1 MCCMIG
7 LKQIK
12 GQRINPGLRLDISR
26 YCKLLTLN
34 HNLLTRH
41 TQPLI
46 YMNRSIFQVWNP
58 NEWALPHSHKQLKT
72 MNVNFGPQHPAAHG
86 VLRLILQLNGEV
98 IERMDPHIGLLHRG
112 SEKLIEDRTY
122 LQSLPYF
129 DRFDYVSM
137 LSQEHAYCLAIEKLN
152 SSTNYNSTFSYIR
165 TIYDEI
171 TRILNH
177 LLAVACHALDIG
189 SMSSVF
195 WAFEEREKLMEFYE
209 RVCGARMH
217 AAFYRPNSVNLAAIS
232 NFLLEDIVEFCR
244 TFTTTLNE
252 MHNVLT
258 YNKIWKQRLVG
269 VGTYACQTSI
279 NYGLTGVMARCVGI
293 KRDLRLMQLETYASY
308 YYLNFRSYLGQHG
321 DSFDRFLIR
330 MNEMCES
337 LNIINQAINKVY
349 FQPANIINKTQVSNI
364 LPHQVL
370 TYLNKNSWSQLINKN
385 SYNSMENLIHH
396 FKYWSE
402 GLSVAPGLTY
412 QAVESPKGE
421 FGVTLLS
428 DGSARPY
435 KCKVRSPAYH
445 HLQLTPAIS
454 KGHFLADLAALIG
467 TVDIVFGEIDR

>member
-1 MCCMIG
+1 
-7 LKQIK
+7 
-12 GQRINPGLRLDISR
+12 
-26 YCKLLTLN
+26 
-34 HNLLTRH
+34 
-41 TQPLI
+41 
-46 YMNRSIFQVWNP
+46 MNI
-58 NEWALPHSHKQLKT
+58 
-72 MNVNFGPQHPAAHG
+72 NFGPQHPAAHG

-98 IERMDPHIGLLHRG
+98 IERLDPHIGLLHRG
-112 SEKLIEDRTY
+112 SEKLMEDRTY

-137 LSQEHAYCLAIEKLN
+137 LSQEHAYCLAIEKISN
-152 SSTNYNSTFSYIR
+152 TTNYNSTFSYIR

-209 RVCGARMH
+209 RVSGARMH
-217 AAFYRPNSVNLAAIS
+217 AAFYRPNSVNLNAIS
-232 NFLLEDIVEFCR
+232 SFLLEDIIEFCR
-244 TFTTTLNE
+244 NFITTLNE

-269 VGTYACQTSI
+269 IGTYNFQTSV
-279 NYGLTGVMARCVGI
+279 NYGLTGVMSRCVGI
-293 KRDLRLMQLETYASY
+293 KRDLRMMRLETYSSY

-337 LNIINQAINKVY
+337 LNIINQAVNKVTDTN
-349 FQPANIINKTQVSNI
+349 QKNIKNNKNTKIS
-364 LPHQVL
+364 PHNVI
-370 TYLNKNSWSQLINKN
+370 TYLNKNKWNANINKN
-385 SYNSMENLIHH
+385 AYNSMENLIHH

-402 GLSVAPGLTY
+402 GINVNTGFTY

-421 FGVTLLS
+421 FGVSLIS
-428 DGSARPY
+428 DGSGKPY

-454 KGHFLADLAALIG
+454 KGHFLADIAALIG